1 MEDIRCPHCGKFFQV
16 DETGYADIAKQ
27 VRDKEFHKELEE
39 RAKLLKESQAKDAE
53 ILQANADKKLNE
65 ALAEKDKEIAGLKA
79 QIDKNE
85 SEMQLAIEKERS
97 QAEKNEAEL
106 DKKISELEAKLDKS
120 DTELQLAVEK
130 ERSQAEKD
138 GAEMAKKISE
148 LESQRELDK
157 QKAALEQK
165 TLKDTYELQLRL
177 KDDEIATYKEFKL
190 QQSTKMIGESLEQHC
205 LNEFEKVH
213 AMFFPTASFGK
224 DNEVKDGT
232 KGDFV
237 FRDFEDGTEYISIM
251 FEMKNEADDTQ
262 KKQKNEQFFA
272 KLDKDRNAKG
282 CEYAILV
289 SMLESDSEL
298 YNTGIVDVSH
308 KYPKMYV
315 IRPQFFLQIISIL
328 CNASKNAAQYKKQL
342 ALAQAQNIDIT
353 NFENQLETFKH
364 QFGYNYGQASKRF
377 QAAIKEIDDAIESLQ
392 KVRSDLVGS
401 EDQLRRTNEKIEGL
415 TIKKLTWKN
424 PTMKAK
430 FEEARKMQDI
440 TGIEDMSGEAF
451 GSDDDGGPSD

>member
-1 MEDIRCPHCGKFFQV
+1 MEELKCPNCGKFFQV
-16 DETGYADIAKQ
+16 DDAGYAAIARQ
-27 VRDKEFHKELEE
+27 IRDKEFHKDLDE
-39 RAKLLKESQAKDAE
+39 RAKSLKDAQAKDAE
-53 ILQANADKKLNE
+53 ILQAKAEQKLND
-65 ALAEKDKEIAGLKA
+65 AIAKKDKEIADLKA
-79 QIDKNE
+79 QLEKSD
-85 SEMQLAIEKERS
+85 SEMKLALEQAHGK
-97 QAEKNEAEL
+97 AEKNEAEL
-106 DKKISELEAKLDKS
+106 DKKIAELEAQLDKH
-120 DTELQLAVEK
+120 DTELKLAVER
-130 ERSQAEKD
+130 ERSQAAKDEAEKD
-138 GAEMAKKISE
+138 KKIAE
-148 LESQRELDK
+148 LENQRELDK

-165 TLKDTYELQLRL
+165 SIRDTYEQQLKM
-177 KDDEIATYKEFKL
+177 KDDQIATYKEFKL
-190 QQSTKMIGESLEQHC
+190 RQSTKMIGESLEQHC

-232 KGDFV
+232 KGDFI
-237 FRDFEDGTEYISIM
+237 FRDYDDGTEYISIM

-262 KKQKNEQFFA
+262 KKHKNEDFFA

-289 SMLESDSEL
+289 SMLEADSEL

-308 KYPKMYV
+308 RFPKMYV

-353 NFENQLETFKH
+353 NFENKLEEFKSK
-364 QFGYNYGQASKRF
+364 FGYNYTQASKKF
-377 QAAIKEIDDAIESLQ
+377 QSAIKEIDDAIASLQ
-392 KVRSDLVGS
+392 KVRADLIGS
-401 EDQLRRTNEKIEGL
+401 ENNLRLANEKAEDL

-430 FEEARKMQDI
+430 FDEARKMQDI
-440 TGIEDMSGEAF
+440 TGIEDMVDL
-451 GSDDDGGPSD
+451 DDDSGPSD

>member
-1 MEDIRCPHCGKFFQV
+1 MVMEELKCPNCGKVFQV
-16 DETGYADIAKQ
+16 DDSGYAGIAKQ
-27 VRDKEFHKELEE
+27 IRDNEFHKELDE
-39 RAKLLKESQAKDAE
+39 RAKSLKEAQEKDTK
-53 ILQANADKKLNE
+53 ILQVQAEQKLND
-65 ALAEKDKEIAGLKA
+65 AIAKKDKEIADLKA
-79 QIDKNE
+79 QLEKSDT
-85 SEMQLAIEKERS
+85 EMKLALEQAHGK
-97 QAEKNEAEL
+97 AEKNEAEL
-106 DKKISELEAKLDKS
+106 DKKIAELEAQLDKH
-120 DTELQLAVEK
+120 DTELKLAVER
-130 ERSQAEKD
+130 ERSQAAKDEAEKD
-138 GAEMAKKISE
+138 KKIAQ
-148 LESQRELDK
+148 LENQRELDK

-165 TLKDTYELQLRL
+165 SIRDTYEQQLKM
-177 KDDEIATYKEFKL
+177 KDDQIATYKEFKL
-190 QQSTKMIGESLEQHC
+190 RQSTKMIGESLEQHC

-232 KGDFV
+232 KGDFI
-237 FRDFEDGTEYISIM
+237 FRDYDDGTEYISIM

-262 KKQKNEQFFA
+262 KKHKNEDFFA

-308 KYPKMYV
+308 RFPKMYV

-353 NFENQLETFKH
+353 NFENKLEEFKSK
-364 QFGYNYGQASKRF
+364 FGYNYSQASKKF
-377 QAAIKEIDDAIESLQ
+377 QSAIKEIDDAIASLQ
-392 KVRSDLVGS
+392 KVRADLIGS
-401 EDQLRRTNEKIEGL
+401 ENNLRLANEKAEDL

-430 FEEARKMQDI
+430 FDEARKMQDI
-440 TGIEDMSGEAF
+440 TGIEDMVDL
-451 GSDDDGGPSD
+451 DDDSGPSD